1 VVDCRAACVL
11 ALLVAGLARGEEPP
25 PAVELW
31 HEDRLSRELYGVEL
45 QSMRWVLNGQPLKSV
60 GAPGSMLRLEV
71 APGLHVLELQGVY
84 IGRSALFGYV
94 EGYRFRMR
102 SRVTFETR
110 AGWVVRIWS
119 TAYAREGL
127 LLEWKARPAF
137 QVEGKPEKAIVAIES
152 GPVVPE
158 EWSESQASQEPPE
171 EALPVPAIEEPRAQ
185 APTEPGECPLEPVYF
200 HFADTRLRPQA
211 RQVLQR
217 VAECLRQQP
226 GLRLRVV
233 GYCDA
238 RGPESVNAGLGL
250 GRAQTVVGYLEELGV
265 APGRLEP
272 DTRGGERVACTQPGE
287 ACWARSRRVELV
299 PVRLTLNKGLEELLR
314 GEPEYLMEGLG
325 ERGPLL
331 HVPEQLAHGGFSVA
345 LDEGGKGMVG
355 GAIGPL
361 RSLAPGPL
369 GGAEQLPLGALC
381 PFASHGLPVRPA

>member
-1 VVDCRAACVL
+1 MARCRAAWVL

-31 HEDRLSRELYGVEL
+31 HEDRLSRELYGVTL
-45 QSMRWVLNGQPLKSV
+45 QSLRWVLDGKPLESA
-60 GAPGSMLRLEV
+60 GTPGSMLRLEV

-84 IGRSALFGYV
+84 TGRSALFGYV

-102 SRVTFETR
+102 GRVTFETR

-119 TAYAREGL
+119 TGYAREEL

-158 EWSESQASQEPPE
+158 AWSEGSAPQEQPE
-171 EALPVPAIEEPRAQ
+171 EPLPGPALEEPRAE
-185 APTEPGECPLEPVYF
+185 APSETGECPLEPVYF
-200 HFADTRLRPQA
+200 RFADTRLRPEA
-211 RQVLQR
+211 RQVLRR

-250 GRAQTVVGYLEELGV
+250 GRAQSVVGYLEELGV
-265 APGRLEP
+265 APWRLEA
-272 DTRGGERVACTQPGE
+272 DTRGGERGVCTEPGE
-287 ACWARSRRVELV
+287 ACWSRSRRVELV
-299 PVRLTLNKGLEELLR
+299 PALSTLSDSTT
-314 GEPEYLMEGLG
+314 P
-325 ERGPLL
+325 
-331 HVPEQLAHGGFSVA
+331 
-345 LDEGGKGMVG
+345 
-355 GAIGPL
+355 
-361 RSLAPGPL
+361 
-369 GGAEQLPLGALC
+369 
-381 PFASHGLPVRPA
+381 